1 MIDPVNHD
9 ELVQLVQN
17 SAFDQLTPQQVE
29 DLRQRLLSD
38 ADLNQVLRQSLEQQP
53 EWEPRLAE
61 LGIRAATP
69 DSQLAKDRPA
79 NGTKSRRVW
88 IVGLAAIAVALL
100 VLGFMRLRPQP
111 ARPQLAQDGSPPDR
125 QTANNDDDPSQAAAK
140 APGSDERTET
150 APSADPASE
159 SAVSDAQA
167 ASQAETSA
175 QPPMPVNPTAANA
188 EPPPWAAAL
197 SPDNAPRAV
206 SDMLY
211 QRDQKGVRIEEFRRW
226 LSVVA
231 DHKLQLNRWHIQKAE
246 CGSFVG
252 LAKLAAPWPDDAVWR
267 LGMFEPRALQ
277 IHFWSGLQGISLR
290 YIEQCRQWAAY
301 RCTRTAGS
309 PVPNTWSLVATDR
322 GRHDR
327 LHLGV
332 FEVRHQA
339 GRLILSRGLIR
350 LLDAPLA
357 EPPREVYLEGAAR
370 FSTFAMY
377 RCDPVAWPNFREH
390 RIVHDLRQPAH
401 AVWRSWT
408 PTVPNAESGQ
418 RVLHAAGQAPW
429 QAALNEQVR
438 CGSTPDGCVTLS
450 AQKSAELAAIASP
463 LNSPSLL
470 EVVELRVDHAEPG
483 TGIYVGDDNGQPL
496 HRIGFFRD
504 RTTGRTVLKYA
515 PLPETA
521 WETTVNTTS
530 HPPAYV
536 SGPIWLRLVL
546 GLGGLKL
553 AISDDGLRWS
563 PAWKTPERGAQ
574 GGFHSVGLY
583 LLKSDRPRRVT
594 LGQVTV
600 RALSGIVG
608 LADQELRDRVD
619 VSDAMLSGAPAAW
632 LDEVSSRCPADVQP
646 AEWRRA
652 AAIRSLNRDLPR
664 PLSEYLLRRL
674 LGDSETCCVD
684 PIARRRFLDD
694 LCLVSDV
701 WEAAAGQRMY
711 AEYERFCG
719 EFWRR
724 GQADDFSRATD
735 VLLTAPLWC
744 SQPLPAP
751 FVKQRIQPEILN
763 RVFARRWQDVYD
775 LSQQIRFWVRSANP
789 ANMWQKRSTDYR
801 TLVEWAE
808 LISARAVPGIDPDP
822 ILDRNREWRNPYDK
836 RVSKEGYN
844 VMAEFAAA
852 LAGGA
857 LDDACAIIASAGQVG
872 VLGLLPSAEDRELF
886 VSLPKAVAV
895 AVRDN
900 PELKQT
906 MVQKIGPVGVLR
918 VRQAIARSDHA
929 AVQAATI
936 QYYATQAAS
945 EAHGWLGDRALS
957 SGRFEQAITQYQAAL
972 KDAARSRVRD
982 IAPRLKL
989 ALAMLGRPGPEL
1001 DDGPVILGQRE
1012 YSAAEFGT
1020 LTSQL
1025 IAAHRTSSQ
1034 VATLQEAQTQTVG
1047 PVPVPG
1053 GFRVEV
1059 RGRFDGSVGRSP
1071 GNAAF
1076 QHQDWPGRQLAVVSD
1091 DQRLYVSNRFQLTAY
1106 NLADGRKSWS
1116 VQLGGEQGEA
1126 HHWPSV
1132 AARPLIVGD
1141 RLLVRRFLN
1150 VGPELVSLETQTG
1163 KIVWRARPEK
1173 YVASDPVWMRQ
1184 RVFVLTTAV
1193 PESKTVQLDLTC
1205 LHPET
1210 GAVISRKPVIRLRDV
1225 WQQRPT
1231 CSLQR
1236 IADHLLCFA
1245 GNAMLC
1251 CDAMGQ
1257 VEWAR
1262 RSPFV
1267 PRSFQERPDFQ
1278 DVVDPLFDR
1287 ESGQM
1292 FVSQPGVS
1300 AVSCLDPVSGR
1311 ELWSRA
1317 CLDVKRIMGLSGQVV
1332 VVQTSG
1338 GLQALDRASGELQWR
1353 YHAPDVLL
1361 GAMCDADRILI
1372 CRRIAGVGSA
1382 SQTCLVWL
1390 EPDHGREQ
1398 AHCLL
1403 EALNDP
1409 TPFLGPL
1416 TIAGSRLWAL
1426 YGRSWKD
1433 GTRDLIE
1440 LVPDAKRAGGGV
1452 LSPSEFADWSPS
1464 SDNRTRLAAARTVSG
1479 WTPVVQSSKTE
1490 QPSACT
1496 VLPEFAG
1503 ERDVLVTRAVVG
1515 NPVRLLK
1522 FVDIPA
1528 EAKPR
1533 LTLRVG
1539 YRAGPAWQLVVRVSG
1554 REVLR
1559 QVVDDK
1565 SATGGWLDKQLDLAE
1580 YGGQRICLS
1589 VWQTS
1594 MDSKQPSEAIWKTL
1608 QCSF

>member
-1 MIDPVNHD
+1 MIDPMNQN
-9 ELVQLVQN
+9 ELIQLVQN
-17 SAFDQLTPQQVE
+17 SAFEQLTPKQIE

-38 ADLNQVLRQSLEQQP
+38 ADLSQLLRQRLQQEPELEM
-53 EWEPRLAE
+53 RLEE
-61 LGIRAATP
+61 LGILAATP
-69 DSQLAKDRPA
+69 GSPPVKGQPG
-79 NGTKSRRVW
+79 NGAKSRRVW
-88 IVGLAAIAVALL
+88 ALGLAAIVAALL
-100 VLGFMRLRPQP
+100 VFGFMRLRLETVK
-111 ARPQLAQDGSPPDR
+111 PQLAKDGQTDDLDDENTQDDR
-125 QTANNDDDPSQAAAK
+125 SQAAAK
-140 APGSDERTET
+140 ARGSDERTAE
-150 APSADPASE
+150 APSAEPESE
-159 SAVSDAQA
+159 TADSDDGA
-167 ASQAETSA
+167 ASQAVTA
-175 QPPMPVNPTAANA
+175 TQPPMPASQAESTE
-188 EPPPWAAAL
+188 EPPPWAASL
-197 SPDNAPRAV
+197 SADNAPRAV

-211 QRDQKGVRIEEFRRW
+211 RRDEKSVQIESFRRW
-226 LSVVA
+226 LSPLA
-231 DHKLQLNRWHIQKAE
+231 GHKLQLNRWHIQKAD

-277 IHFWSGLQGISLR
+277 IHFWSGLQGVSVR

-301 RCTRTAGS
+301 RCTRAPGS
-309 PVPNTWSLVATDR
+309 PVPKTWSLVATDR

-350 LLDAPLA
+350 LLEAPLPQ
-357 EPPREVYLEGAAR
+357 PPREVFMEGAAR

-377 RCDPVAWPNFREH
+377 RCDPIDWPTPAEH
-390 RIVHDLRQPAH
+390 SIVRDVRQPAH

-408 PTVPNAESGQ
+408 PTGQNTQSDQ
-418 RVLHAAGQAPW
+418 RVLHEAGPAPW
-429 QAALNEQVR
+429 QAAVTEQVR
-438 CGSTPDGCVTLS
+438 CASTPEGCVTLT
-450 AQKSAELAAIASP
+450 AQKSTELAAIASP
-463 LNSPSLL
+463 LNSRSLL

-504 RTTGRTVLKYA
+504 RTTGQTVLKYA

-536 SGPIWLRLVL
+536 TGPVWLRLVL

-553 AISDDGLRWS
+553 AVSDDGLRWS

-574 GGFHSVGLY
+574 GGFHCVGLY
-583 LLKSDRPRRVT
+583 LLKSDRPSRVT

-619 VSDAMLSGAPAAW
+619 VSDAMRSGDTAAW
-632 LDEVSSRCPADVQP
+632 LDEVSSSCPADVQLS
-646 AEWRRA
+646 EWRRA
-652 AAIRSLNRDLPR
+652 SAIRSLKRDVPR

-674 LGDSETCCVD
+674 LRDSETCCVNS
-684 PIARRRFLDD
+684 IARRRFLDD

-711 AEYERFCG
+711 EEYERFCG

-724 GQADDFSRATD
+724 GQADDFSNATE
-735 VLLTAPLWC
+735 VLLNAPLWS
-744 SQPLPAP
+744 SQPPPAP
-751 FVKQRIQPEILN
+751 FVKQRIRREILN
-763 RVFARRWQDVYD
+763 RVFARRWQDVYG

-789 ANMWQKRSTDYR
+789 ANMWQKRSADYR

-808 LISARAVPGIDPDP
+808 LVSARAVPGIDPDP
-822 ILDRNREWRNPYDK
+822 ILDRNREWRNPYEK

-857 LDDACAIIASAGQVG
+857 MEDACAIIASAGQVG

-918 VRQAIARSDHA
+918 VRQAIARADHA

-957 SGRFEQAITQYQAAL
+957 SGRFEEAITEYRVAL
-972 KDAARSRVRD
+972 TDATRSRVRD

-1001 DDGPVILGQRE
+1001 DDGQVVLGQRE
-1012 YSAAEFGT
+1012 YSAAEFAT
-1020 LTSQL
+1020 LTSRL
-1025 IAAHRTSSQ
+1025 IEAHRTSSQ
-1034 VATLQEAQTQTVG
+1034 VTTVQEPRPQAVG
-1047 PVPVPG
+1047 PVPAPS

-1059 RGRFDGSVGRSP
+1059 RARFDGSVGRSP
-1071 GNAAF
+1071 NNAAF

-1091 DQRLYVSNRFQLTAY
+1091 EQRLYVSNRFQLTAY
-1106 NLADGRKSWS
+1106 NLADGQKSWS

-1141 RLLVRRFLN
+1141 RLLVRRFLSA
-1150 VGPELVSLETQTG
+1150 GPELVSLETQTG
-1163 KIVWRARPEK
+1163 KIVWRTRPEK
-1173 YVASDPVWMRQ
+1173 YVATDPVWMRQ
-1184 RVFVLTTAV
+1184 RIFVLTTAV

-1225 WQQRPT
+1225 WQQRPI

-1236 IADHLLCFA
+1236 FEDHLVCSA
-1245 GNAMLC
+1245 GNAMFC

-1257 VEWAR
+1257 VAWSR

-1267 PRSFQERPDFQ
+1267 PRSFRELPEFQ
-1278 DVVDPLFDR
+1278 DVVDPLLD
-1287 ESGQM
+1287 SGQM

-1300 AVSCLDPVSGR
+1300 AVCCLDPVSGR

-1317 CLDVKRIMGLSGQVV
+1317 TLDVKRIIGLSGRVV
-1332 VVQTSG
+1332 VVQTASG
-1338 GLQALDRASGELQWR
+1338 LAALDRASGDLRWR
-1353 YHAPDVLL
+1353 YRAAGVLL
-1361 GAMCDADRILI
+1361 GAMCDADRVLI
-1372 CRRIAGVGSA
+1372 CRRIAGVGA
-1382 SQTCLVWL
+1382 TSQTCLIWL

-1398 AHCLL
+1398 AHCVLDSL
-1403 EALNDP
+1403 SDP

-1416 TIAGSRLWAL
+1416 VVAGGRLWAL
-1426 YGRSWKD
+1426 YGRSWSD
-1433 GTRDLIE
+1433 GTRDLIA

-1452 LSPSEFADWSPS
+1452 LSPREFAEWAPWS
-1464 SDNRTRLAAARTVSG
+1464 DDRTRLATARSLPG
-1479 WTPVVQSSKTE
+1479 WTLVAHASKSE
-1490 QPSACT
+1490 QPSGWAL
-1496 VLPEFAG
+1496 LPEFAG
-1503 ERDVLVTRAVVG
+1503 ERDVLLTRDIAR

-1522 FVDIPA
+1522 FVEIPA
-1528 EAKPR
+1528 QATPR

-1539 YRAGPAWQLVVRVSG
+1539 HRAGASWQLVVRVSG
-1554 REVLR
+1554 QEVLR
-1559 QVVDDK
+1559 QVVDET
-1565 SATGGWLDKQLDLAE
+1565 SAPGGWLDKQVNLAE
-1580 YGGQRICLS
+1580 YGGQRVCLS

-1594 MDSKQPSEAIWKTL
+1594 LDSKQPSEAIWKTL
-1608 QCSF
+1608 KCSF